1 MRLVSLFGNGKLQSF
16 YKATCSFCKLMQWI
30 GCLLVSKG
38 PNTPKK
44 RGASTTCLDEI
55 QAKLWHSI
63 HKTISGPTYFLCLQ
77 LHLHSN
83 SWLPNGIVQVCLQLP
98 KQLERWRIFKQ
109 NDKTGNADWSALS
122 LGSIQQLLIFCVDH
136 GKPRFFLISTCRR
149 EAFGIA
155 VLHRIH
161 RSEKSCI
168 VALNQAIESFQARLW
183 RNLAG
188 TTPDQR

>member
-1 MRLVSLFGNGKLQSF
+1 
-16 YKATCSFCKLMQWI
+16 MQWI

-136 GKPRFFLISTCRR
+136 GKPRFFWSAHAEGKHL
-149 EAFGIA
+149 ELQFF
-155 VLHRIH
+155 
-161 RSEKSCI
+161 
-168 VALNQAIESFQARLW
+168 IESTDLRSRALLRSTRPLSRSKQGFDATLQGQPPTKGRYSAAKKLQFFP
-183 RNLAG
+183 
-188 TTPDQR
+188 PDF